1 MYIVHVSFTFIH
13 TKGHLCFNTTCITT
27 IFYIYTYKRTSTQ
40 RVNYHF
46 SWPPLPQLKARQFV
60 YVTVRCFSS

>member
-1 MYIVHVSFTFIH
+1 MFQHNVYHYDLLHLYIQTDV
-13 TKGHLCFNTTCITT
+13 
-27 IFYIYTYKRTSTQ
+27 YISTQ
-40 RVNYHF
+40 RVNYYF